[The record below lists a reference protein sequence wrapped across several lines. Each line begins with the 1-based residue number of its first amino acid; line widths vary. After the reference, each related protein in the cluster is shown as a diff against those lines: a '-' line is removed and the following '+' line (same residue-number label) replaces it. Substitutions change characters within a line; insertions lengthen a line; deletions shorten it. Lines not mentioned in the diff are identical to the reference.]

1 MYSGSEVITPQRM
14 GFVLHGLGNLGMG
27 WIYRTRGLSKGK
39 VFISASV
46 EAITFSRNDCFLPI
60 ETII

>member
-1 MYSGSEVITPQRM
+1 MGYGGEVIAPQRM
-14 GFVLHGLGNLGMG
+14 GSSHGLGNLGRG

-46 EAITFSRNDCFLPI
+46 EVITFRRNDCFLPI